1 MAQTATNVV
10 YSSPKASGCVYRAP
24 EGTTAPSDAT
34 AALADAFKCV
44 GYINSDGV
52 NENHSLSSETVEDY
66 GMTPV
71 LVIDG
76 SDEVTVDF
84 TPIEYGNPVMHEA
97 IYNSSNVKSTGGK
110 LTSVTINDSAKEVCV
125 YVFEHVLSN
134 GRIERDVYPRAKVT
148 GIDALNYSKSSALG
162 PKLTLTALVDNSGNK
177 GYKYFADASASAAD
191 AQSEADETKAAN

>member
-10 YSSPKASGCVYRAP
+10 YSAPKASGCVYRAP
-24 EGTTAPSDAT
+24 EGTTAPTDAS
-34 AALADAFKCV
+34 AALDKAFECV
-44 GYINSDGV
+44 GYISSDGV

-66 GMTPV
+66 GKTTV

-84 TPIEYGNPVMHEA
+84 TPIEYGNPTMQAA
-97 IYNSSNVKSTGGK
+97 IYNSSNVKSSSGK
-110 LTSVTINDSAKEVCV
+110 LTSVTINDDAKEVCV

-134 GRIERDVYPRAKVT
+134 GRIERDVYKRAKVT

-162 PKLTLTALVDNSGNK
+162 PKLTLTALVDDDGNK
-177 GYKYFADASASAAD
+177 GYKYFADATD